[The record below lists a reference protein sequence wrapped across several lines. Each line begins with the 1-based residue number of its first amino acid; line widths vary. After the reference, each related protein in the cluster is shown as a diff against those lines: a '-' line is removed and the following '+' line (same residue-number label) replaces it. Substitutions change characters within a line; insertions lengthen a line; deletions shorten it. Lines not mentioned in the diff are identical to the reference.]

1 MIAFYFPQVI
11 LDRTDAVERI
21 SVCFKPSYKSRS
33 GDSDVTVVSSDAVK
47 EVYV

>member
-11 LDRTDAVERI
+11 LDSTYAVELNI
-21 SVCFKPSYKSRS
+21 SVFKPSYKSRS
-33 GDSDVTVVSSDAVK
+33 GDSDVKVVSSDAVN